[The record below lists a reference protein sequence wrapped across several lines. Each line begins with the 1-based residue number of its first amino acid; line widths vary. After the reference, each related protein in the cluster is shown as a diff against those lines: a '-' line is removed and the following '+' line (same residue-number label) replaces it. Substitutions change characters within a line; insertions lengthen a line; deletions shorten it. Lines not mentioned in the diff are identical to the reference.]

1 MSLGSIQLTPI
12 NLRGTPTNTGT
23 GTGTGTERE
32 SESGTG
38 FSNNDNTSSERTP
51 TNSGQL
57 DNNGHFRVESSNRW
71 GAIPEEDSS
80 ESQIGDSFNLR
91 SSAEASK
98 RLETIRNDMIQN
110 ARITF
115 EELKLDVEEP
125 VRQINHKWD
134 YRTLYIYLY
143 IFIWY
148 SSLCRLASIWVA
160 ARATAAVRM
169 VSSWLQLLSSA
180 SASLSSSS
188 LSSSSGC
195 LCEWITRTLSHS
207 FGWARLWHL
216 NCSRCSCCCC
226 E

>member
-23 GTGTGTERE
+23 GTGTGTESE

-125 VRQINHKWD
+125 VRQINLNEIISH
-134 YRTLYIYLY
+134 YIYIY
-143 IFIWY
+143 IFLFDILPFADWLR
-148 SSLCRLASIWVA
+148 SESQREQQQQFAWWVPDCNCCRRRRRRCHRRRCRRRLVVYASESHA
-160 ARATAAVRM
+160 HYHT
-169 VSSWLQLLSSA
+169 LLD
-180 SASLSSSS
+180 
-188 LSSSSGC
+188 GHDC
-195 LCEWITRTLSHS
+195 GI
-207 FGWARLWHL
+207 
-216 NCSRCSCCCC
+216 
-226 E
+226 

>member
-1 MSLGSIQLTPI
+1 MTKESEGTLPAQYDSSSDMSLGSIQLTPI

-23 GTGTGTERE
+23 GTGTGTESE

-125 VRQINHKWD
+125 VRQINLNEIISH
-134 YRTLYIYLY
+134 YIYIY
-143 IFIWY
+143 IFLFDI
-148 SSLCRLASIWVA
+148 LPFAD
-160 ARATAAVRM
+160 
-169 VSSWLQLLSSA
+169 WLRSESQREQQQQFA
-180 SASLSSSS
+180 
-188 LSSSSGC
+188 
-195 LCEWITRTLSHS
+195 W
-207 FGWARLWHL
+207 
-216 NCSRCSCCCC
+216 
-226 E
+226 